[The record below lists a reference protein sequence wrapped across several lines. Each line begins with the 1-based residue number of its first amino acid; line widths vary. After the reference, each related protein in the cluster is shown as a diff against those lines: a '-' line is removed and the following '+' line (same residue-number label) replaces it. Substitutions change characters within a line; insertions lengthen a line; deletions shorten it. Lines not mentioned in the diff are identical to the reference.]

1 MTDIVAAA
9 AAAVD
14 YDSWVMTDD
23 GHPIP
28 QSTTDYLIHNMLVL
42 LGIAPGQRILE
53 IGTGSGYSGAVI
65 AKAVGDGHVVSIDID
80 PGLVER
86 AASLHRK
93 ANHANVEVHAADGFL
108 GWAPAAPYDGVI
120 AWTTPHVLPQAWID
134 QTADQ
139 GVIVTPVKLAE
150 VAGANAVV
158 RCVVSQGQ
166 PREGTLRP
174 GSFIELAPEVI
185 TDFALP
191 IRYVDASRVEGAG
204 PAVWISAVRLHGQ
217 PPETSEALLEEVRV
231 AKAVPDFLTGGR
243 TRWEAFTAFVLART
257 DNVASVGSVAG
268 TGLGVADTTSVAVVL
283 RNGSCLTAGSGSAG
297 GELRAL
303 LAEWIDLGLDYS
315 DLTAS
320 FTRSD
325 EGWTVRPKFKG

>member
-1 MTDIVAAA
+1 VTDTVAAA

-42 LGIAPGQRILE
+42 LGVAPGSRILE

-65 AKAVGDGHVVSIDID
+65 AKAVGDGHLVSIDID
-80 PGLVER
+80 AGLVER
-86 AASLHRK
+86 AAGLHQK
-93 ANHANVEVHAADGFL
+93 ANHTNVEVHAADGFL
-108 GWAPAAPYDGVI
+108 GWVPAAPYDGVI
-120 AWTTPHVLPQAWID
+120 GWTTPHVLPQAWVD

-166 PREGTLRP
+166 PRDGSPQP

-191 IRYVDASRVEGAG
+191 IRYVDASRVEAAG
-204 PAVWISAVRLHGQ
+204 PRHM
-217 PPETSEALLEEVRV
+217 ALDP
-231 AKAVPDFLTGGR
+231 AVPLSRD
-243 TRWEAFTAFVLART
+243 A
-257 DNVASVGSVAG
+257 VGV
-268 TGLGVADTTSVAVVL
+268 
-283 RNGSCLTAGSGSAG
+283 SAH
-297 GELRAL
+297 R
-303 LAEWIDLGLDYS
+303 
-315 DLTAS
+315 
-320 FTRSD
+320 
-325 EGWTVRPKFKG
+325 